1 MEEKIL
7 INAYSRKIVDMSDE
21 ERMIKFGTLKDCI
34 KDKNVISGAKYVSTQ
49 ELSRQLPECR
59 CL

>member
-1 MEEKIL
+1 MLAEGEGK
-7 INAYSRKIVDMSDE
+7 E

-34 KDKNVISGAKYVSTQ
+34 KNKNMISEAKHVSTQ

>member
-1 MEEKIL
+1 MLAEGEGK
-7 INAYSRKIVDMSDE
+7 E

-34 KDKNVISGAKYVSTQ
+34 KNKNMISGAKHVSTQ